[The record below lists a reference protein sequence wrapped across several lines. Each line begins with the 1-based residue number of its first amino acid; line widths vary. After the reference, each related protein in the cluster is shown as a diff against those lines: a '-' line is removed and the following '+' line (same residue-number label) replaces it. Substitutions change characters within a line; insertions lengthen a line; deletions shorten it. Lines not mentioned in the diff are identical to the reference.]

1 MGVDKPDV
9 RLVVNWG
16 PPSSI
21 EAYYQQAGRAGRD
34 GQPARCILFHAPSD
48 WARLSFLAGESPP
61 ERRDASLAMATAMRG
76 YVECGGCRHTVLL
89 RHLGA
94 RHADGVG
101 DDVPGGI
108 APCGGACDS
117 CEAGVHV
124 DDVGAE
130 ARLLLRAVAA
140 CGGRCGVGLP
150 IDLLRGSQA
159 HSRES

>member
-48 WARLSFLAGESPP
+48 WARLSFLACESPP

-76 YVECGGCRHTVLL
+76 YVEGAASFDERLRAAVLYSFATCAL
-89 RHLGA
+89 YYWAALE
-94 RHADGVG
+94 
-101 DDVPGGI
+101 
-108 APCGGACDS
+108 PCGG
-117 CEAGVHV
+117 
-124 DDVGAE
+124 DDKC
-130 ARLLLRAVAA
+130 LRATQLYEILPWVAVA
-140 CGGRCGVGLP
+140 RNLAPTVMQA
-150 IDLLRGSQA
+150 LRKEKTA
-159 HSRES
+159 